1 MLMSLSSIHLRFL
14 RVLECHAAV
23 NDLPVD
29 LIKQVHSHSRCAE
42 YREHSHIELCDD
54 AALSLNQLVQDS

>member
-1 MLMSLSSIHLRFL
+1 MLMSLSSIHRRFL

-29 LIKQVHSHSRCAE
+29 LIKQVHSH
-42 YREHSHIELCDD
+42 IELCDD